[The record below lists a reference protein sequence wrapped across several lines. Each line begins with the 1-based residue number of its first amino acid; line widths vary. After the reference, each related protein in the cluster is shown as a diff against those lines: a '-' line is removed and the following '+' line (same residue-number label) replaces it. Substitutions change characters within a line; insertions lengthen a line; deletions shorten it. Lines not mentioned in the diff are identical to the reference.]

1 MISFA
6 GTRSGR
12 APLTWG
18 QRAIWDAIRRTAP
31 DDRYFNFGRVLEVP
45 RGARPASVAYVSRGI
60 GLLVERH
67 EALRTLVGPGACQDL
82 RDRGVLP
89 VRIAAG
95 ADPDLVLAELSATAF
110 DYADEWPLRVG
121 LVTGGGPLH
130 EDEVTHVVLVFC
142 HMAADGLGAEQVVRD
157 LRLFLLRGGLPGDP
171 PPQPLDLARWQ
182 ESVAGRRQA
191 AAAATH
197 WEREYRRIPAT
208 MFDLPSGAAERPPVR
223 RAALS
228 SPAIDL
234 AAQRLAV
241 RHGTS
246 TSTVLLTAVS
256 ALVAEVTGHE
266 TVAVLPIVSN
276 RFGRDTRTAVTT
288 LSQEGLFVLGTGGS
302 SGGPVRTRPGAGF
315 ADLLA
320 AARAAV
326 LRAYRSGYHDPGD
339 RERIVAETSRE
350 RGVPIHPYCCFNDMR
365 FTERAT
371 DHDDELIRRAPS
383 ETSLTWP
390 LSQDELNCRFCVHVS
405 DATRVSVTAD
415 TRWLSKADI
424 ERYLL
429 GLERLLVEAAL
440 R

>member
-1 MISFA
+1 MISFS

-31 DDRYFNFGRVLEVP
+31 DDHYFNFGRVLEVP
-45 RGARPASVAYVSRGI
+45 RGARPASAAHVSRGI

-67 EALRTLVGPGACQDL
+67 EALRTLVGPGPCQIL
-82 RDRGVLP
+82 HDRGALP
-89 VRIAAG
+89 VRVAAG
-95 ADPDLVLAELSATAF
+95 ADPAAVLAELSATAF
-110 DYADEWPLRVG
+110 DYEHEWPLRVA
-121 LVTGGGPLH
+121 LVTGGGLLS

-157 LRLFLLRGGLPGDP
+157 LRLFLLRGALPGGA

-182 ESVAGRRQA
+182 ESPGGRRQA
-191 AAAATH
+191 AGAAAL

-208 MFDLPSGAAERPPVR
+208 MFGLPSAAEERPPIR
-223 RAALS
+223 RAALT

-246 TSTVLLTAVS
+246 TSTVLLAAVS
-256 ALVAEVTGHE
+256 ALVAEVTGHG

-288 LSQEGLFVLGTGGS
+288 LSQEGLFVLGTG
-302 SGGPVRTRPGAGF
+302 SGTARGTAF

-320 AARAAV
+320 AARPAV

-339 RERIVAETSRE
+339 RERIAAETSRE

-371 DHDDELIRRAPS
+371 DHDDERIRRARS

-390 LSQDELNCRFCVHVS
+390 LSQDELNCRFCVHVT
-405 DATRVSVTAD
+405 DAARISVTAD
-415 TRWLSKADI
+415 TRWLGTADI